1 MRPAC
6 TATLS
11 IDQPG
16 VRATRFDFV
25 PGAETGWHVHGADYV
40 IVAVTDCDMLIEEP
54 GGGTRQVLVPAGTA
68 YARSAGVEHNVV
80 NAGAAPMCFVEVER
94 L

>member
-6 TATLS
+6 TATPCFDL
-11 IDQPG
+11 PR
-16 VRATRFDFV
+16 VRATRFDFT

-54 GGGTRQVLVPAGTA
+54 GGGTRRVLVPAGAA

-80 NAGAAPMCFVEVER
+80 NAGAAPMCFVEVE
-94 L
+94 LA

>member
-6 TATLS
+6 TATQSL
-11 IDQPG
+11 DGPRA
-16 VRATRFDFV
+16 RATRFDFA

-54 GGGTRQVLVPAGTA
+54 GGGTRRVMVPAGA
-68 YARSAGVEHNVV
+68 SYARAAGVEHNVV
-80 NAGAAPMCFVEVER
+80 NAGALPMCFVEVE
-94 L
+94 LL